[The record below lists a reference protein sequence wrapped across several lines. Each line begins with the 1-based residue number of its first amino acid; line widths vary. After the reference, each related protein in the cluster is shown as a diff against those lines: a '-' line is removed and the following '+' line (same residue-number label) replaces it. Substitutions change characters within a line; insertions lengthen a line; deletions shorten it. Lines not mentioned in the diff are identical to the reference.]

1 MATAEPD
8 IELDVDMVRSAL
20 RDVHYPGLTRDLV
33 SFGMVKHISV
43 CGTQVKVQLALRT
56 ADESIPE
63 RLRAAVRDR
72 LAASGATLV
81 TVEIVKPD
89 PPKPIPHSPNAG
101 PARAGVPDRGRTA

>member
-1 MATAEPD
+1 
-8 IELDVDMVRSAL
+8 MVRSAL

-63 RLRAAVRDR
+63 RLRVAVRDR

-89 PPKPIPHSPNAG
+89 PPPSQYRTPRTPDRRG
-101 PARAGVPDRGRTA
+101 PECRTRGRTA